1 VDAHAELE
9 ALTFD
14 DLMPV
19 ETSFWIVRIEQTHEQ
34 ILNVRIEDDRYSQS
48 MTLPAGGLYRTYDL
62 QFAGYLAV
70 SIKEE
75 LQGSSFEGVR
85 EGHRFQRCRDT
96 DFLKY
101 IKASMVVEANFDQ
114 VTKHFGVYCLNGMID
129 VATCFEPTVTL
140 VRVLAS

>member
-1 VDAHAELE
+1 ME
-9 ALTFD
+9 AVTFD

-19 ETSFWIVRIEQTHEQ
+19 ETSFWIVRIEQTDEQ
-34 ILNVRIEDDRYSQS
+34 VLNVRIEDDPHRLNRT
-48 MTLPAGGLYRTYDL
+48 MTVKTSYRTYDL
-62 QFAGYLAV
+62 QFAGYLAA

-75 LQGSSFEGVR
+75 LQGASFEGVR
-85 EGHRFQRCRDT
+85 EGYALQRCRDT

-114 VTKHFGVYCLNGMID
+114 VTKHFGVYCLNGLID

-140 VRVLAS
+140 VSETGPE